1 MARYEGSPADKKQDR
16 KNAKKRGESLKA
28 YEASA
33 FDKKADAAGQRKLD
47 KKAKAK
53 K

>member
-16 KNAKKRGESLKA
+16 KTAKKRGESLKA
-28 YEASA
+28 YEKSA
-33 FDKKADAAGQRKLD
+33 YDRKADGAGQRKLD
-47 KKAKAK
+47 KKSARK